1 MEALLHGGVQQVR
14 VVLRAMALVQLGR
27 GVGAPAVAGLVPLTS
42 QAIRK
47 IAHRYRT
54 GGLARALYER
64 PRPGAAEVLAPAE
77 KQRIVAMA
85 CSAPPL
91 GAARW
96 TVRLIA
102 QEAVNRRLVPRVGR
116 ETIRVLLQSHDLKPW
131 REKNVVRG

>member
-1 MEALLHGGVQQVR
+1 METLLHGGVQQVR

-27 GVGAPAVAGLVPLTS
+27 GVGAPRVAGLVPLTS

-54 GGLARALYER
+54 GGLASALYER